1 MGYKEQRCLS
11 EKAAEHEEKCAD
23 YITDCLTNQ
32 NVVKPYFSQFM
43 RAVLVRNALFQVVLG
58 FYILKTLNFH
68 AVKAGFILIYLFI
81 FQCSAKIF

>member
-1 MGYKEQRCLS
+1 
-11 EKAAEHEEKCAD
+11 
-23 YITDCLTNQ
+23 
-32 NVVKPYFSQFM
+32 M

>member
-1 MGYKEQRCLS
+1 MLLNLILVSSCVQ
-11 EKAAEHEEKCAD
+11 
-23 YITDCLTNQ
+23 
-32 NVVKPYFSQFM
+32 
-43 RAVLVRNALFQVVLG
+43 VLVRNALFQVVLG